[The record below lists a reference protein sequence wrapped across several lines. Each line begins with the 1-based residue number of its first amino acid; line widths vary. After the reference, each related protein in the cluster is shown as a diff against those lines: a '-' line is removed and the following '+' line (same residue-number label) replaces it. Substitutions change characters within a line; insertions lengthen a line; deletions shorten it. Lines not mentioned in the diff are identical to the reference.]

1 MSLFFLFT
9 DAHPSKR
16 SIVLKEESKTVP
28 TEDVLDDLSRDIG
41 KFWKSLG
48 RKLKVPHSSIEEI
61 QTDNVQYPG
70 VKEKS
75 FQMLMVWLERG
86 ESVTFSGLSRALKAL
101 GKNRLV
107 KKHCSGL

>member
-1 MSLFFLFT
+1 ML
-9 DAHPSKR
+9 
-16 SIVLKEESKTVP
+16 E
-28 TEDVLDDLSRDIG
+28 DLSRDIG

-48 RKLKVPHSSIEEI
+48 RKLKVPNANIEEI

-75 FQMLMVWLERG
+75 FQMLMVWMDRG
-86 ESVTFSGLSRALKAL
+86 ESVTFSALSRALKEL

-107 KKHCSGL
+107 KKYCSGLS